1 MVRIAITAACLA
13 VLLSALS
20 PKDGHAFRCGSGL
33 VTEGD
38 RSGKVLIECGPP
50 TFKEAGGVKTTEKSR
65 TTRGKKTLKSSGTES
80 IHEKSGKVE
89 RWTYNCGEHDLIY
102 VLTFEGGILKKEET
116 MGYGKGRSGCQGR
129 R

>member
-50 TFKEAGGVKTTEKSR
+50 TFKEGAGSKTAGKSR
-65 TTRGKKTLKSSGTES
+65 MEREKKTRKGSES
-80 IHEKSGKVE
+80 KAHRENSGKVE
-89 RWTYNCGEHDLIY
+89 RWTYNCGEHDFIY
-102 VLTFEGGILKKEET
+102 VLTFEGGVLTKEET
-116 MGYGKGRSGCQGR
+116 MGYGKGRSDCQGKR
-129 R
+129 